1 MSDEKS
7 NENAWSLAMHQIE
20 CCNCSHGCGCQF
32 SGFPDS
38 ESGSCEAL
46 LGFYIKSGQLDS
58 LDLTGIKVVFA
69 AAWPKAIHEGD
80 GKALLFIDS
89 AASSEQV
96 AAIGG
101 IFSGQFG
108 GMPFEALAGTFSE
121 MEGPIVAAITMNT
134 DDKHSSFSIADV
146 LAVEQTPLINPM
158 NGEDQ
163 NVHITYPDGGFF
175 WNDGIIGT
183 SKTMSIKHN
192 MLSFDHVGQFAAKA
206 EVNWANT

>member
-1 MSDEKS
+1 M
-7 NENAWSLAMHQIE
+7 
-20 CCNCSHGCGCQF
+20 
-32 SGFPDS
+32 
-38 ESGSCEAL
+38 
-46 LGFYIKSGQLDS
+46 
-58 LDLTGIKVVFA
+58 
-69 AAWPKAIHEGD
+69 
-80 GKALLFIDS
+80 LFIDS
-89 AASSEQV
+89 TASAEQV

-108 GMPFEALAGTFSE
+108 GMPFEALAGTFSA

-163 NVHITYPDGGFF
+163 HVHITYPDGGLF

-206 EVNWANT
+206 EVNWANS